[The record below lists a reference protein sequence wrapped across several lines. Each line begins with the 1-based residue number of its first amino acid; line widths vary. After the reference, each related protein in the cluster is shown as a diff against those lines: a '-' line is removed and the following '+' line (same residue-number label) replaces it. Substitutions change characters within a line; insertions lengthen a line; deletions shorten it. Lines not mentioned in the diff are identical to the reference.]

1 MTALHDENISDQER
15 QIDSLQKQSILCSSR
30 NPSDLHPRRLLRKT
44 SDQSGKLFRTLLRE
58 QGRKPHRDVRRRSKP
73 DFRPQDELRVRP
85 DQRVLVRGIGEAFLL
100 QKRKF

>member
-1 MTALHDENISDQER
+1 MIALPDETILDQER
-15 QIDSLQKQSILCSSR
+15 QTDLLQKQSILRSSR

-58 QGRKPHRDVRRRSKP
+58 QGRTTHRDVRRRSKP
-73 DFRPQDELRVRP
+73 DFRTQDELRVRP

-100 QKRKF
+100 QERKF